1 MAGHKQACYL
11 KEKERRGPEHLTD
24 RWQFE
29 DGMLLFYLSGPQ
41 NNEQDELQSDKKLNY
56 KF

>member
-11 KEKERRGPEHLTD
+11 KEKERRGPKHLTD

-29 DGMLLFYLSGPQ
+29 DGMLYTMRATGPLPLIFLSGPQ
-41 NNEQDELQSDKKLNY
+41 NNEQD
-56 KF
+56 